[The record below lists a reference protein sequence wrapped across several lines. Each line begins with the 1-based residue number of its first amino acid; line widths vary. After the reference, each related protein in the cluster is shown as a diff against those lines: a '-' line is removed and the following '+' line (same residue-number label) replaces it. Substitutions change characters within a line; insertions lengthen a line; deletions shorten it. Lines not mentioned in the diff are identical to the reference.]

1 VVHVLP
7 EGASPQDADRDGLVC
22 DDWPHCGLL
31 GGVSRQ
37 VEYQGMQAMTETPKD
52 WADEKAREWCRRWQ
66 QDLSKYSYAL
76 SHNDWLEISAEEVE
90 SLAALLREPRP

>member
-1 VVHVLP
+1 M
-7 EGASPQDADRDGLVC
+7 S
-22 DDWPHCGLL
+22 
-31 GGVSRQ
+31 
-37 VEYQGMQAMTETPKD
+37 ETPQD